1 MNLNY
6 DRDAFVSLVL
16 EMREVQT
23 EFFNGNR
30 SVVARAKKLEANVD
44 KFIQKAFSDARTTQ
58 SDWVKRPGSVEQKG
72 LF

>member
-6 DRDAFVSLVL
+6 DRDAFVAMIL
-16 EMREVQT
+16 EMRDVQK

-30 SVVARAKKLEANVD
+30 SVVARAKKAEANVD
-44 KFIQKAFSDARTTQ
+44 KFIQKAFSDAHTTQ
-58 SDWVKRPGSVEQKG
+58 TELVKRPGSVEQKG